1 MTTKQDLIIFYSEL
15 NGIKDLDEAEKRID
29 RFINT
34 LSESLKTDDK
44 ITFMNF
50 GTFEVKETKER
61 DIVDPKDSTNII
73 HAEPRKYV
81 KFKISKSLEENLYL
95 ETQEEIL

>member
-15 NGIKDLDEAEKRID
+15 NGIKDLDEAERRID
-29 RFINT
+29 KFINT
-34 LSESLKTDDK
+34 LSEALRLDNKV
-44 ITFMNF
+44 TFMNF

-73 HAEPRKYV
+73 HAESRKYV
-81 KFKISKSLEENLYL
+81 KFKVSKGLEESLCL
-95 ETQEEIL
+95 ED